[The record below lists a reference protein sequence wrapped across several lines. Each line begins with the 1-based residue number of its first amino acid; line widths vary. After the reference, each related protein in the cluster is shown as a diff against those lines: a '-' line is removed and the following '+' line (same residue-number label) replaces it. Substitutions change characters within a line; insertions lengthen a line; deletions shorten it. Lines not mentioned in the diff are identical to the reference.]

1 MQRFPSGWYLLGGVR
16 NVKLLDFFFR
26 CQHRRTTFP
35 LTPAR
40 KSSAAGG
47 QRQGTYVV
55 CLDCGGEFAYNWQE
69 MRVEKPVRTS
79 ATVARQMAATGQL

>member
-1 MQRFPSGWYLLGGVR
+1 M
-16 NVKLLDFFFR
+16 KLLNFFFG

-40 KSSAAGG
+40 KSPAQGG
-47 QRQGTYVV
+47 QRHGTYVV

-69 MRVEKPVRTS
+69 MRVEEPVRTS